1 MIRILLV
8 CMVFAG
14 AARAET
20 LPALHNV
27 TGVSAGDVLNV
38 RAEPTAGASVIATL
52 APDAADVEVV
62 EQRGNWGLVNAG
74 EVAGWAYLKYLT
86 PRADEPWFRV
96 TSTLRCFGT
105 EPFWALTVAPG
116 AGDVRREE
124 PGVPEARLNLG
135 AVSGADG
142 RASIAF
148 GAEGQP
154 GGDLVLTGA
163 RCSDGMS
170 DRQFGITV
178 TGSLRPGLSGAAE
191 PAQLQG
197 CCSVKP

>member
-74 EVAGWAYLKYLT
+74 EVAGWAYLKGREGGPLV
-86 PRADEPWFRV
+86 RAMRAFIDRNRR
-96 TSTLRCFGT
+96 LFG
-105 EPFWALTVAPG
+105 G
-116 AGDVRREE
+116 
-124 PGVPEARLNLG
+124 
-135 AVSGADG
+135 
-142 RASIAF
+142 
-148 GAEGQP
+148 
-154 GGDLVLTGA
+154 
-163 RCSDGMS
+163 
-170 DRQFGITV
+170 
-178 TGSLRPGLSGAAE
+178 
-191 PAQLQG
+191 
-197 CCSVKP
+197 